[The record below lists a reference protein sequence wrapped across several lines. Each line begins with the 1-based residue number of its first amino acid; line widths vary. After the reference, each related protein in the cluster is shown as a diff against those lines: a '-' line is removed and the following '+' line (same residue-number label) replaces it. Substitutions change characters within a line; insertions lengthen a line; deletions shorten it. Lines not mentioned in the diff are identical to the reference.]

1 MDAFYRAKVN
11 LTRDSLEFLFDV
23 MAERFRAPDQYED
36 NPDVPAK
43 ETKFLNLIFF
53 KGKLF
58 SKHENREANEVDLT
72 L

>member
-1 MDAFYRAKVN
+1 
-11 LTRDSLEFLFDV
+11 
-23 MAERFRAPDQYED
+23 MAERFRAPDQYEE

-53 KGKLF
+53 MGKLF
-58 SKHENREANEVDLT
+58 SKHENREVNEVDLT